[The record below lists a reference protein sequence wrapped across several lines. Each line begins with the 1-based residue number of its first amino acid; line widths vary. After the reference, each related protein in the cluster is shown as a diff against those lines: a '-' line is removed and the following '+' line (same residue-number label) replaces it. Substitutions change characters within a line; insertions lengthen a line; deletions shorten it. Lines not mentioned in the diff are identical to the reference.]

1 MQNQQSNSGMDLIK
15 SQMLTMLMMNNMN
28 AKNNGSESGMVS
40 TIYLLIITQFV
51 DLIIKY
57 LPALSSFLYLKYVS
71 HYVNTYKDTINTVVT
86 ENNVLKTK
94 RSSITLTIRIGD
106 QENVIGQSLMDFVT
120 NCKNTTHVSYKNKN
134 FMMNQTSVVEIAPDV
149 FAILTKSTD
158 TELSSSSSSSS
169 SSSTQSMPTQ
179 LLEIYSFDKTVD
191 ELRTFL
197 DQVTQNYVLAQKNKL
212 GNAKCYFNMVPRFA
226 MKVMG
231 NDGVQKKDFSRL
243 PASMTFS
250 MKRFSTNRK
259 FSNLFGEDIDTI
271 KNRVNFF
278 INNRDWYN
286 EKGIPY
292 SLGLLL
298 SGKPGTGKTSTIKC
312 LANETRRH
320 IFNIN
325 LNNDITKQQLE
336 NLFFN
341 EMVQVEV
348 GEPYCIPLD
357 QRIYVLEDVDCQ
369 SDLVLQRSNTTTL
382 NKSGEG
388 DVHKIDLSFLLNLL
402 DGVLEMPGRIVI
414 MTSNF
419 PDVLDTALVRPGR
432 IDIIAKFTCCS
443 FDTVVKMLEFFYDTS
458 LTDDQRESIR
468 ETGEFKIT
476 PAEMSRIMFENF
488 ANIDGAIAKYKDF
501 SGALDKQQQVDS
513 PHDNSASEVKDA
525 TASTGGATVSTV
537 GATASTDKFSKPYVI
552 YPDEARNEFYQK
564 YLDETADEFAK
575 QFVKNDDGTI
585 SVSKD
590 ATASTVGATVS
601 TVGATASIDEF
612 SKPHVINPDA
622 KFYHNYLDERFV
634 KNKDGTI
641 SISKDATASTVDATA
656 GTEFYQKYLDSRE
669 TADEF
674 AKRFVKN
681 DDGTLTDVGATV
693 SIVGAT
699 ASTEVANASTA
710 YKILDE
716 QILKSINMPK
726 DELYADTAAEKSY
739 EKLINKTNLKR
750 LCGTIEEYEK
760 YLPDYFND
768 NKHILCSPI
777 PLECIL
783 KPSQETYSTL
793 DTGVLSGASAYES

>member
-1 MQNQQSNSGMDLIK
+1 MQNQQSNGMDLIK

-28 AKNNGSESGMVS
+28 AKNNGSESGGMAS

-57 LPALSSFLYLKYVS
+57 LPALGSFLYLKYVS

-106 QENVIGQSLMDFVT
+106 QDNVIGQSLMDFVT

-158 TELSSSSSSSS
+158 SESSSSASSSSSSN
-169 SSSTQSMPTQ
+169 QPMPTQ
-179 LLEIYSFDKTVD
+179 LLEIYSFGKTVD

-197 DQVTQNYVLAQKNKL
+197 DNVTQNYVLAQKNKL

-226 MKVMG
+226 LKVMG
-231 NDGVQKKDFSRL
+231 NNGVQKKDYSRL
-243 PASMTFS
+243 PATMTFS

-271 KNRVNFF
+271 KNRVHFF

-312 LANETRRH
+312 LAHETRRH

-369 SDLVLQRSNTTTL
+369 SDLVRQRTETSASTI
-382 NKSGEG
+382 SGED
-388 DVHKIDLSFLLNLL
+388 DVQKIDLSFLLNLL

-419 PDVLDTALVRPGR
+419 PELLDTALVRPGR

-443 FDTVVKMLEFFYDTS
+443 FDTVIKMLEFFYDKA
-458 LTDDQRESIR
+458 LTDEQRESIR

-488 ANIDGAIAKYKDF
+488 ANIDGAIAKYKETSGGGGGDF
-501 SGALDKQQQVDS
+501 DKQ
-513 PHDNSASEVKDA
+513 
-525 TASTGGATVSTV
+525 
-537 GATASTDKFSKPYVI
+537 
-552 YPDEARNEFYQK
+552 
-564 YLDETADEFAK
+564 LDEP
-575 QFVKNDDGTI
+575 
-585 SVSKD
+585 S
-590 ATASTVGATVS
+590 
-601 TVGATASIDEF
+601 
-612 SKPHVINPDA
+612 
-622 KFYHNYLDERFV
+622 
-634 KNKDGTI
+634 
-641 SISKDATASTVDATA
+641 VDADAVSALTKDLS
-656 GTEFYQKYLDSRE
+656 TLNCDQSLEDSYKHSE
-669 TADEF
+669 I
-674 AKRFVKN
+674 
-681 DDGTLTDVGATV
+681 L
-693 SIVGAT
+693 
-699 ASTEVANASTA
+699 NA
-710 YKILDE
+710 
-716 QILKSINMPK
+716 
-726 DELYADTAAEKSY
+726 
-739 EKLINKTNLKR
+739 
-750 LCGTIEEYEK
+750 
-760 YLPDYFND
+760 
-768 NKHILCSPI
+768 PI
-777 PLECIL
+777 PLECFVTT
-783 KPSQETYSTL
+783 QESYSTF
-793 DTGVLSGASAYES
+793 DNGVFSGASAFES

>member
-1 MQNQQSNSGMDLIK
+1 MQNQQSNGMDLIK

-28 AKNNGSESGMVS
+28 SKNNGSESGSSMAS

-57 LPALSSFLYLKYVS
+57 LPALSSFLYLKYLS

-106 QENVIGQSLMDFVT
+106 QENVIGQALMDFVT

-134 FMMNQTSVVEIAPDV
+134 FMMNQTTVVEIAPDV

-158 TELSSSSSSSS
+158 SESSSSSSSS
-169 SSSTQSMPTQ
+169 SSSQPMPTQ
-179 LLEIYSFDKTVD
+179 LLEIYSFGKTVD

-197 DQVTQNYVLAQKNKL
+197 DGVTQNYVLTQKNKL

-226 MKVMG
+226 LKIMG
-231 NDGVQKKDFSRL
+231 NDGVQKKDYSRL
-243 PASMTFS
+243 PTTMTFS

-259 FSNLFGEDIDTI
+259 FSNLFGEDIETI

-357 QRIYVLEDVDCQ
+357 QRIYVLEDIDCQ
-369 SDLVLQRSNTTTL
+369 SDLVLQRSESTGL

-419 PDVLDTALVRPGR
+419 PDLLDTALVRPGR

-443 FDTVVKMLEFFYDTS
+443 FDTVIKMLEFFYDTS
-458 LTDDQRESIR
+458 LTDKQRESIR

-501 SGALDKQQQVDS
+501 SGALDKQQQVEPLNES
-513 PHDNSASEVKDA
+513 QLNNSTSEVVGA
-525 TASTGGATVSTV
+525 TASTV
-537 GATASTDKFSKPYVI
+537 GATASTVGATASNDEFSKPQVV
-552 YPDEARNEFYQK
+552 YPDAARNEFYQK
-564 YLDETADEFAK
+564 YSDETEDEFLK
-575 QFVKNDDGTI
+575 RFEKKNEDGTI
-585 SVSKD
+585 N
-590 ATASTVGATVS
+590 TTY
-601 TVGATASIDEF
+601 E
-612 SKPHVINPDA
+612 
-622 KFYHNYLDERFV
+622 
-634 KNKDGTI
+634 
-641 SISKDATASTVDATA
+641 
-656 GTEFYQKYLDSRE
+656 KYLHD
-669 TADEF
+669 
-674 AKRFVKN
+674 
-681 DDGTLTDVGATV
+681 TV
-693 SIVGAT
+693 
-699 ASTEVANASTA
+699 
-710 YKILDE
+710 
-716 QILKSINMPK
+716 
-726 DELYADTAAEKSY
+726 EK
-739 EKLINKTNLKR
+739 
-750 LCGTIEEYEK
+750 YEK

-768 NKHILCSPI
+768 NKHIICSPI
-777 PLECIL
+777 PLECL
-783 KPSQETYSTL
+783 LTPSQETYSTF
-793 DTGVLSGASAYES
+793 DTGVFSGASAFE